1 MVTRN
6 SLCKVAFC
14 MALFTPAAA
23 WASHPLTTDDT
34 GTQGQGHFQL
44 EVNGQADHDR
54 AGGKTTTGG
63 QAATA
68 LSYGIIDAIDLVVTL
83 PYLWIEHENGF
94 SDVNVDVRY
103 RFFEKDGFS
112 FMVKPGLSLPTGD
125 DAKGLGTGKVG
136 GHLYL
141 IGMKEAGPM
150 TFIANAGYIR
160 NETDANT
167 VEKNI
172 WHVSVAGV
180 YSLNEHWKI
189 AADIVAERNTG
200 KDADNDPVSAV
211 AGVIYSPTKN
221 IDLDL
226 GIKRGI
232 TSSAT
237 DWSLMAGTTFRF

>member
-1 MVTRN
+1 MDTRISICKFALCIAILAPVT
-6 SLCKVAFC
+6 
-14 MALFTPAAA
+14 T
-23 WASHPLTTDDT
+23 WGSHPLITDDT

-44 EVNGQADHDR
+44 EVNGQADHDKD
-54 AGGKTTTGG
+54 GGRTTTGG
-63 QAATA
+63 QMATV
-68 LSYGIIDAIDLVVTL
+68 LSYGIIDAIDVAVTL

-94 SDVNVDVRY
+94 SDVNVDIRY
-103 RFFEKDGFS
+103 RFFEKDGLS

-125 DAKGLGTGKVG
+125 DEKGLGAGKVG

-141 IGMKEAGPM
+141 IGMKEVGSM
-150 TFIANAGYIR
+150 TFIANLGYIR
-160 NETDANT
+160 YETDEDAA
-167 VEKNI
+167 EKNI

-180 YSLNEHWKI
+180 YSLNDHWKLT
-189 AADIVAERNTG
+189 ADIVAERNTG
-200 KDADNDPVSAV
+200 KNADNDPVSAI

-232 TSSAT
+232 TSSAA